1 MTKSSTPKKI
11 LVTGAAGFIGSHL
24 VAALEE
30 QGHTVIGVDSFL
42 TGSREHISSKSMVIE
57 HDIVEPLYLKEHID
71 QIYNLA
77 CPASPKHY
85 QHNPIH
91 TIKTNTLGMMNVLGI
106 ARNHGARI
114 VQASTSEIYGDPL
127 EHPQSETYFGNV
139 NSFGPRSCYD
149 EGKRLAEALCF
160 EYQKTHGMAVRVARI
175 FNTYGPRMQADDGRV
190 VSNFIVAALHGK
202 PLEIYGKGTQT
213 RSFCYVTDMVQGLIR
228 LMESDSTG
236 PVNLGNPAEILV
248 KDLADIVLAMT
259 ASKSSIT
266 FLPLPQ
272 DDPHRRKPD
281 IKRATIELAWQPTVP
296 LSEGLRHTIE
306 YFKNL

>member
-1 MTKSSTPKKI
+1 MIKSSTPKKI

-24 VAALEE
+24 VATLEE
-30 QGHTVIGVDSFL
+30 RGHAVIGVDNFL
-42 TGSREHISSKSMVIE
+42 TGSRKNISPRSRCIE
-57 HDIVEPLYLKEHID
+57 HDIIDPLYLDEAID

-85 QHNPIH
+85 QQNSIR
-91 TIKTNTLGMMNVLGI
+91 TIKTNTLGIINIMGI
-106 ARNHGARI
+106 ARKHGAR
-114 VQASTSEIYGDPL
+114 VLQASTSEIYGDPL
-127 EHPQSETYFGNV
+127 EHPQSEMYFGNV

-160 EYQKTHGMAVRVARI
+160 EYQKTHGMAIRVARI

-190 VSNFIVAALHGK
+190 VSNFIVAALQGK
-202 PLEIYGKGTQT
+202 PLEIYGDGSQT
-213 RSFCYVTDMVQGLIR
+213 RSFCYITDMVEGLIR

-236 PVNLGNPAEILV
+236 PVNLGNPVEIPVKQLAEM
-248 KDLADIVLAMT
+248 VLTMI
-259 ASKSSIT
+259 ASKSSLK

-281 IKRATIELAWQPTVP
+281 IIRAMGELAWQPRVE
-296 LSEGLRHTIE
+296 LSDGLRNTVA